1 MNFGKNSKNNS
12 SIFKVSALGLIDRIK
27 NLEQYAIQVSKI
39 AYQDEKRAQNLENLI
54 DNQDNL
60 VQDIYSIISLKNK
73 IKRYN
78 EVVAVLIK
86 MINEYEE
93 ISFSYQ
99 ELYQEQKQIL
109 SKLSINKEIFNRC
122 KIQFVQIQKYFFN
135 SQSLIQILQKQIN
148 LSE

>member
-1 MNFGKNSKNNS
+1 MNICKNSKINS
-12 SIFKVSALGLIDRIK
+12 SQIFKVSALGLIDRIK

-39 AYQDEKRAQNLENLI
+39 AYQDEKRAQNLENLL

-78 EVVAVLIK
+78 EVVGVLIK
-86 MINEYEE
+86 MITEYEE
-93 ISFSYQ
+93 ICISYQ

-122 KIQFVQIQKYFFN
+122 KILFVQIQKYFFN
-135 SQSLIQILQKQIN
+135 SQSLIHILQKQIM
-148 LSE
+148 